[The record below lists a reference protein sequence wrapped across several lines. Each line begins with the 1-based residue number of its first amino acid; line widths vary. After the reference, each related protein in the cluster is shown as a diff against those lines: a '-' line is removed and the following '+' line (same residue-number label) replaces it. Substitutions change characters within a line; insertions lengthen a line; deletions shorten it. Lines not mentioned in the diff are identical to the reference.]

1 MTLDEALRTMDY
13 YNLAK
18 LTYERNNKMKIE
30 IKDLTPNTETLTL
43 NGNQFFTKEQLEQIE
58 RA

>member
-1 MTLDEALRTMDY
+1 MTLDEALKTMDY

-18 LTYERNNKMKIE
+18 LTYERNNKMKI
-30 IKDLTPNTETLTL
+30 KVNDLTPNTETLTF
-43 NGNQFFTKEQLEQIE
+43 NGNKFFTKEQLEQIE

>member
-18 LTYERNNKMKIE
+18 LTYERNNKMKIK
-30 IKDLTPNTETLTL
+30 IKDLTPNTEILTR
-43 NGNQFFTKEQLEQIE
+43 NGNKFFTNEQLEKIA